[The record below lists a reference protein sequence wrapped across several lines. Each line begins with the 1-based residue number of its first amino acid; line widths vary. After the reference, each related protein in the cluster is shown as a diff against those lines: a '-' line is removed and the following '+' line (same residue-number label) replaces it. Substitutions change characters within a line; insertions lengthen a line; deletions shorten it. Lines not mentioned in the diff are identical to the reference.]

1 MLSVA
6 NEIQGIMAGNDEKDT
21 SSTPSTPVVSEE
33 SKLSPDRVVLLGFG
47 LILLGMLG
55 FYLIPGLIATDAG
68 GSHLNNAFYCSVIT
82 LTT

>member
-1 MLSVA
+1 
-6 NEIQGIMAGNDEKDT
+6 MAGDDEKDT
-21 SSTPSTPVVSEE
+21 STPPTPVVSEE

-55 FYLIPGLIATDAG
+55 FYLIPGLIAADAG